1 MRFSYPEMPDASQRD
16 LEPKLETQT
25 AVSEQESEAVVDD
38 ELVSY
43 EATDVPLQQPDTSFS
58 KVAQVISWVF
68 VPILMPVYAIVII
81 FTLSTLNSVAALNKW
96 AVGGVVFGINVIFPM
111 LMIYLMKYLGLVHDV
126 GLNRRHERL
135 YPYLI
140 TIMAMVG
147 TAFYLHMRYAPA
159 WVSMLYIGAGVTAMI
174 NLIVNRWWKISAHA
188 AGAAGVVAIFV
199 ALQAGGHTVYDMTP
213 WIVGSAL
220 IAGFMGSCR
229 VYLYRHTPLQ
239 VIAGYT
245 VGFLSVYLC
254 TLFV

>member
-174 NLIVNRWWKISAHA
+174 NLIDGGRSVHMLRELREWW
-188 AGAAGVVAIFV
+188 
-199 ALQAGGHTVYDMTP
+199 L
-213 WIVGSAL
+213 
-220 IAGFMGSCR
+220 
-229 VYLYRHTPLQ
+229 
-239 VIAGYT
+239 
-245 VGFLSVYLC
+245 FLWHCKPVDIPSMI
-254 TLFV
+254 

>member
-1 MRFSYPEMPDASQRD
+1 
-16 LEPKLETQT
+16 
-25 AVSEQESEAVVDD
+25 
-38 ELVSY
+38 
-43 EATDVPLQQPDTSFS
+43 
-58 KVAQVISWVF
+58 
-68 VPILMPVYAIVII
+68 
-81 FTLSTLNSVAALNKW
+81 
-96 AVGGVVFGINVIFPM
+96 VFGINVIFPM

-199 ALQAGGHTVYDMTP
+199 ALQAGGHTVYDMMP